1 MNALIILFST
11 ILLVASLVVWL
22 WTRKSI
28 ASLERRID
36 ELNAAAHVVD
46 DISAINAGAIGL
58 GSRFLRLEKEMQAL
72 GSRVDELDLRIQTN
86 TPYAHAIHLAQKGA
100 SVEEIMDLCNISPG
114 EAQLLVMMHKKD
126 RAA

>member
-1 MNALIILFST
+1 MNALIILFAS
-11 ILLVASLVVWL
+11 ILFLAAVSIWL

-28 ASLERRID
+28 ASFEQRIS
-36 ELNAAAHVVD
+36 ELHAATHVVD
-46 DISAINAGAIGL
+46 DISAINAGTIGL
-58 GSRFLRLEKEMQAL
+58 GSRFLRLERELQAL
-72 GSRVDELDLRIQTN
+72 GGRVDELYTRIQTN

-100 SVEEIMDLCNISPG
+100 GVEEIMDLCNISPG